1 MKIDVEKEIVFQTA
15 RSGGKGGQNVNK
27 VETMVEGRWN
37 IAASAMVN
45 EEQKQLI
52 QQKLFNKINA
62 DGILLVKSQ
71 ESRTQLANKAI
82 VIAKMNNLINAALTK
97 KKSRIATKVPK
108 AVIEK
113 RINAK
118 KKKAEHKQGRRKLN
132 PRDY

>member
-71 ESRTQLANKAI
+71 ESRTQLGNKAI
-82 VIAKMNNLINAALTK
+82 VIAKMNDLINAALTK

-132 PRDY
+132 PGDY